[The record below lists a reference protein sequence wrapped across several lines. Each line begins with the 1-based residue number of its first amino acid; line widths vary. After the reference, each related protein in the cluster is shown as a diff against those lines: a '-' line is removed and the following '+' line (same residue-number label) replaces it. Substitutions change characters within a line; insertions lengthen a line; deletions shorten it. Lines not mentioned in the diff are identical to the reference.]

1 MQVPMAARLGYN
13 QVMSRIAV
21 VGAGSFGTSLALV
34 LGNAGHAVSLWCH
47 EPGLATRM
55 RDTRENDVYLPGF
68 RLPDNVAV
76 TNDLAEAVRACELCL
91 GVTPTQVLRQV
102 LTRAVPHLPAGAVMV
117 NCSKGLEEGT
127 LASIDQI
134 YRELLPGDA
143 YQRAAYLSG
152 PTFAKE
158 LAAGL
163 PAALVIASR
172 DADSATAAQQALST
186 ERFRLYTSEDV
197 IGVLIGGALKNVVAI
212 AAGVS
217 DGLGFG
223 SNARAA
229 LITRGLAE
237 ITRIGVQLGA
247 DPLTFSGLSGMGD
260 LVLTCSGDLSRNRQV
275 GLALGAGKKL
285 VDIVSEMRMV
295 AEGVKTAQV
304 GHELAR
310 RQGARAPIIEF
321 MYQVLHQDLPARNAL
336 TQLMGRSLKG
346 ERD

>member
-1 MQVPMAARLGYN
+1 MT
-13 QVMSRIAV
+13 RIAV

-34 LGNAGHAVSLWCH
+34 FGSAGHAVSLWCH
-47 EPGLATRM
+47 EPGLAGRM
-55 RDTRENDVYLPGF
+55 RATRENDVYLPGF
-68 RLPDNVAV
+68 RLPDEVQV
-76 TNDLAEAVRACELCL
+76 TNDLAEAVRGYELCL
-91 GVTPTQVLRQV
+91 GVTPTQVLRRVMSQ
-102 LTRAVPHLPAGAVMV
+102 AVPHLAADAVV
-117 NCSKGLEEGT
+117 INCSKGLEEGT
-127 LASIDQI
+127 LARIDQV
-134 YRELLPGDA
+134 YRDILPEPMA
-143 YQRAAYLSG
+143 RRAAYLSG

-163 PAALVIASR
+163 PAALVVASA
-172 DADSATAAQQALST
+172 DAASAAVVQQALSA

-197 IGVLIGGALKNVVAI
+197 LGVLIGGALKNVVAI

-237 ITRIGVQLGA
+237 ITRIGVHMGA

-285 VDIVSEMRMV
+285 QDIISEMRMV

-304 GHELAR
+304 GHQLAR
-310 RQGARAPIIEF
+310 REGVRAPIMEF
-321 MYQVLHQDLPARNAL
+321 MYQVLYQDLPARNAL
-336 TQLMGRSLKG
+336 TQLMGRSLKS
-346 ERD
+346 ERE

>member
-1 MQVPMAARLGYN
+1 
-13 QVMSRIAV
+13 MSRIAV
-21 VGAGSFGTSLALV
+21 IGAGSYGTSLALV
-34 LGNAGHAVSLWCH
+34 LGNAGHAVSLWCF
-47 EPGLATRM
+47 EPDLAERM
-55 RDTRENDVYLPGF
+55 HATRENDIYLPGF
-68 RLPDNVAV
+68 RLPEQVQV
-76 TNDLAEAVRACELCL
+76 TNDLAEAARGCAFCL
-91 GVTPTQVLRQV
+91 AVTPTQVLRRVMRQ
-102 LTRAVPHLPAGAVMV
+102 AVPHLPDDAVTI

-127 LASIDQI
+127 LARIDQI
-134 YRELLPGDA
+134 FEELLPAHG
-143 YQRAAYLSG
+143 YRRSAYLSG

-163 PAALVIASR
+163 PAALVVASR
-172 DADSATAAQQALST
+172 DQDSATSVQQALST

-212 AAGVS
+212 AAGVA

-237 ITRIGVQLGA
+237 ITRIGVHLGA

-285 VDIVSEMRMV
+285 QDIISEMRMV
-295 AEGVKTAQV
+295 AEGVKTAEV
-304 GHELAR
+304 GYQLAQK
-310 RQGARAPIIEF
+310 QGVRAPIIEF
-321 MYQVLHQDLPARNAL
+321 MYQVLYQDLPARNAL
-336 TQLMGRSLKG
+336 TQLMGRSLKS
-346 ERD
+346 ERE